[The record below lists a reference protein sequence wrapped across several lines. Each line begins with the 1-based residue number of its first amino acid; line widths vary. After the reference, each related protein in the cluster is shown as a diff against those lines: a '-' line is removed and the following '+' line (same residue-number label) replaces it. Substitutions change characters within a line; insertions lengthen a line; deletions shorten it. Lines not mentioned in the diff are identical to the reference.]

1 MAISEV
7 DAAGLD
13 ALRAGETQIVDVRN
27 DAETARGMIAGAK
40 HIALG
45 NLPARLAELDRAR
58 PVLVYCQMGARSAQA
73 CQFLAAQGFEQVI
86 NLRGGLN
93 AWLASGRNLSS
104 LGS

>member
-13 ALRAGETQIVDVRN
+13 SLSAGETQIVDVRN
-27 DAETARGMIAGAK
+27 DAETARGMIAGAM
-40 HIALG
+40 HIALTS
-45 NLPARLAELDRAR
+45 LPARLGELDRGR

-93 AWLASGRNLSS
+93 AWLASGRSLSS
-104 LGS
+104 